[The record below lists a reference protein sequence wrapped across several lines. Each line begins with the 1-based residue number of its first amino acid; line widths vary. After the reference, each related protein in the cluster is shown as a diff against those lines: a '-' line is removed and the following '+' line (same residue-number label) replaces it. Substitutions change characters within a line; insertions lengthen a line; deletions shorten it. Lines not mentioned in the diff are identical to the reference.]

1 MVFQIH
7 LEMNV
12 GAQASDGKKNAR
24 GCGVGGTEFTLRQAP
39 FDPWKSGANGR
50 LRANGGW
57 CQNRSGI
64 DLQLAQSSHCINRE
78 QEQFL
83 SRGGAVLRWAHIPFA
98 AADIVSGVQK
108 LTENNLAEAR
118 HGKKGSR
125 LHLHGETSFQFART
139 DLAWCFA
146 IESISRPG

>member
-50 LRANGGW
+50 LRANGEPFDG
-57 CQNRSGI
+57 
-64 DLQLAQSSHCINRE
+64 AQ
-78 QEQFL
+78 
-83 SRGGAVLRWAHIPFA
+83 GGRRM
-98 AADIVSGVQK
+98 VSK
-108 LTENNLAEAR
+108 PKR
-118 HGKKGSR
+118 Y
-125 LHLHGETSFQFART
+125 
-139 DLAWCFA
+139 
-146 IESISRPG
+146 